1 MTERITEF
9 SEEGKKAIRQIIRE
23 ELGRR
28 IVNLEVTQE
37 IIVNLLVKKG
47 FIKIGKTKKKRGEK

>member
-1 MTERITEF
+1 MNKIKYM
-9 SEEGKKAIRQIIRE
+9 EEVQ
-23 ELGRR
+23 RR

-47 FIKIGKTKKKRGEK
+47 LIKIGKAKKKQRGKK

>member
-1 MTERITEF
+1 MAEKITVF
-9 SEEGKKAIRQIIRE
+9 SEEGKKAIRKIIRE

-47 FIKIGKTKKKRGEK
+47 LIKIGKAKKKRRGK